1 MKQFSPRSPTFAA
14 FLLLLLPAAATSQE
28 RMPIHG
34 TALTAPYAVASLL
47 DPFRA
52 DPSADEVS
60 RTLATQAHA
69 AGFPQTMEDQVLVA
83 RLWRRAGLTDEA
95 LSTLERI
102 PTAETGALALLERAR
117 VLLEADAHR
126 DGGTR
131 AYWAACES
139 IDPVTLTEVRSD
151 LLPVSTPEERDAW
164 AAAPSE
170 FRGCE
175 WLRDFWN
182 ERAQGMAISADE
194 RVALHYRR
202 LAHARDWYWIPRPR
216 TTEGWG
222 DKRGRPDGLAIDDRG
237 LMFVRM
243 GPPET
248 DEGFIGFDSQGVSV
262 EFQVA
267 DLPSEATSF
276 VTGIPDDALDE
287 QRCWP
292 YPRPTGYRIFCFSQ
306 TSVSGQ
312 ARADGDYK
320 LQQTIVAQPGTH
332 FYHKYVLNSNLP
344 AAWLRDRLR
353 ARVAGLSSGGP
364 EFGRFRLRDS
374 WEIGLNRAERRAY
387 GRYAE
392 LTTRDNISAALEAV
406 PDVPALLPTARIRV
420 ETLRFLNPS
429 ERSWEIWTLASVR
442 AGDLTPA
449 PGADGVPSLVAGGRF
464 SALKP
469 EGVEVH
475 EIVPRQLAEASVS
488 DDAGIPLT
496 GVFSAEPGPLPL
508 TVVIEDGNRAAA
520 GNFLQSTINVPK
532 IGGLPQVS
540 DIAVASSTGGSW
552 TRDGEIRLAITPAHI
567 TNPDGSIHTYFE
579 VYGVRPG
586 TTYQVEL
593 RLAPVEDTER
603 IFRLDR
609 EDLEFRLEFAAEMTG
624 DIGRHYLRLDLGE
637 AAPGEYTLAMRI
649 QDENTKAYSLPAI
662 TDIFVAKGGN
672 GR

>member
-1 MKQFSPRSPTFAA
+1 MREFMPRSPLVAV
-14 FLLLLLPAAATSQE
+14 LLLVPTAGMAQQQ
-28 RMPIHG
+28 MPIHG
-34 TALTAPYAVASLL
+34 TALTAPPAVASLL

-52 DPSADEVS
+52 DPTADEVAETLEAQA
-60 RTLATQAHA
+60 RTT
-69 AGFPQTMEDQVLVA
+69 GFPRTMEDQVLVA
-83 RLWRRAGLTDEA
+83 RLWRRAGQTESA
-95 LSTLERI
+95 LGTLERI
-102 PTAETGALALLERAR
+102 PMAETGSLALLERAR
-117 VLLEADAHR
+117 TLLEADAHR

-131 AYWAACES
+131 AYWAACEPL
-139 IDPVTLTEVRSD
+139 DPGALADLRAD
-151 LLPVSTPEERDAW
+151 LLPVSTPAEREAW
-164 AAAPSE
+164 AAGSAN
-170 FRGCE
+170 FADCA
-175 WLRDFWN
+175 WLQDFWN

-216 TTEGWG
+216 DTESWA

-267 DLPSEATSF
+267 EIPSEATSF

-306 TSVSGQ
+306 ASVSGQ

-320 LQQTIVAQPGTH
+320 LQQSIVAEPGTH

-344 AAWLRDRLR
+344 EAWLRDRLR
-353 ARVAGLSSGGP
+353 ARLAGLSSGGP
-364 EFGRFRLRDS
+364 EFGRFRLRDG
-374 WEIGLNRAERRAY
+374 WEVDLDRAERRAY
-387 GRYAE
+387 GHRAE

-406 PDVPALLPTARIRV
+406 PDVPAVLPTTRIRV

-429 ERSWEIWTLASVR
+429 EGSWEIWTLASVR

-449 PGADGVPSLVAGGRF
+449 PGVDGVPSLVAGGRF
-464 SALKP
+464 SVRKP

-475 EIVPRQLAEASVS
+475 EIIPRELPEASVS

-496 GVFSAEPGPLPL
+496 GVFSADPGPLPL
-508 TVVIEDGNRAAA
+508 TVVVEDGNRAAA

-540 DIAVASSTGGSW
+540 DIAVASTTGGSW
-552 TRDGEIRLAITPAHI
+552 TRDGETRLAITPAHI

-609 EDLEFRLEFAAEMTG
+609 EDLAFRLEFAAEMTG
-624 DIGRHYLRLDLGE
+624 DIGRHHLRLDLGE

-662 TDIFVAKGGN
+662 TDVFVARDGG